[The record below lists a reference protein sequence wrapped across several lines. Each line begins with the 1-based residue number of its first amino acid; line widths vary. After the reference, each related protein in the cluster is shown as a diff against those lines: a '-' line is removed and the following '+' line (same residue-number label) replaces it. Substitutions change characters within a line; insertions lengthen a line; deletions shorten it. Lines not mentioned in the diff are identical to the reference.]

1 MSQRQEAA
9 QEGIKSVRQGIF
21 VNLFLAIVKAIV
33 GIVGNSFAL
42 VADAIESGTDVLSS
56 LIVLLGLRL
65 ASKAP
70 DKDHPYG
77 HGRVETLTAIIVA
90 GTLILAA
97 IYIAYQAIQNILKPD
112 DESPKPYT
120 LIVLLIVVV
129 IKEFIS
135 RRIQHVAEHTGS
147 TAVKGDA
154 GHHRADAITALL
166 AAIGISVALIGGK
179 GYESADDWAA
189 LIASFIIVYNAYKIF
204 RPALEEMMDKAPP
217 SEEIEAIRN
226 LARQVPG
233 VLDAE
238 KCFIRKSGFEYFI
251 DIHVVVD
258 SNINVKEGHHI
269 GHAVK
274 DYIMLHRPM
283 VYDVLTHIEPN

>member
-1 MSQRQEAA
+1 MLRQEAA
-9 QEGIKSVRQGIF
+9 QKGIKSVRQGIF
-21 VNLFLAIVKAIV
+21 VNLFLATVKGVV

-42 VADAIESGTDVLSS
+42 VADAIESGADVLSS
-56 LIVLLGLRL
+56 LIVLFGLRL

-70 DKDHPYG
+70 DEDHPYG

-97 IYIAYQAIQNILKPD
+97 VYIAYQAIQNILKPD
-112 DESPKPYT
+112 DEPPKPYT
-120 LIVLLIVVV
+120 LIVLILVVT
-129 IKEFIS
+129 IKEIIA
-135 RRIQHVAEHTGS
+135 RRIQRVAEQTSS

-154 GHHRADAITALL
+154 GHHHADAITALL
-166 AAIGISVALIGGK
+166 AAIGISIALIGGK

-189 LIASFIIVYNAYKIF
+189 LLASFVIVYNAYKIF
-204 RPALEEMMDKAPP
+204 KPALDEMMDKAP
-217 SEEIEAIRN
+217 SREEIESIRN

-258 SNINVKEGHHI
+258 ANINVKEGHRI

-274 DYIMLHRPM
+274 DFIMANKPM
-283 VYDVLTHIEPN
+283 VYDVLTHIEPYK